1 MFFHPRPNFGFDTKN
16 TKKDLSNKII
26 ILIIILCVADPVP
39 PAIGSYSELFSKRLR
54 TFICFHDGIF
64 GSVYSLFSL
73 LVKFLRLKAQ
83 VPVHD
88 PDHENVPSGSE
99 I

>member
-1 MFFHPRPNFGFDTKN
+1 MFFHPRPNFGFDTNN

-26 ILIIILCVADPVP
+26 ILFIILCVADPVP
-39 PAIGSYSELFSKRLR
+39 PAIGFHSKLFSKRLR

-73 LVKFLRLKAQ
+73 LIKFFK
-83 VPVHD
+83 V
-88 PDHENVPSGSE
+88 ESSGTGT
-99 I
+99 